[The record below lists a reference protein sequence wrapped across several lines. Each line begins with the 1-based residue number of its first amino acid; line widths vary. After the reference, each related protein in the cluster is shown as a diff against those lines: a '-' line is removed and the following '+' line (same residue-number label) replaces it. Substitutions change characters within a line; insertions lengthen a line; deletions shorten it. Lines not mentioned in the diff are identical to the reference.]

1 MSVRHTQRGR
11 RQFVR
16 AASSRGVSIR
26 PPSRFPSAA
35 AGAWGSGRIDSGIE
49 QRRGGGISSWQDRS
63 WHRHR
68 RALGLPPEG
77 QSFRDNRHK
86 I

>member
-35 AGAWGSGRIDSGIE
+35 AGARGSGRIDSGIE
-49 QRRGGGISSWQDRS
+49 QRRGERNKLMARS
-63 WHRHR
+63 KLAPSPP
-68 RALGLPPEG
+68 RARFAIRGPELP
-77 QSFRDNRHK
+77 
-86 I
+86 